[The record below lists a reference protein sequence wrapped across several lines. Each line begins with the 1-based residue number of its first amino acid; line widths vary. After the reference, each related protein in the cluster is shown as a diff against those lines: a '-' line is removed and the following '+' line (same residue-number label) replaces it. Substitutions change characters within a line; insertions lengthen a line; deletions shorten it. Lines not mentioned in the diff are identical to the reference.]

1 MNGKFN
7 NLKIIRSRM
16 TGWQLESF
24 NESYEHKLKNE
35 LHYLKRQIKNN
46 MSKTTIA
53 IIIYV
58 LGLIF
63 GALVLDLWSAETS
76 PKALLGMLWTALFL
90 IALYFAEFK
99 NK

>member
-1 MNGKFN
+1 MD
-7 NLKIIRSRM
+7 
-16 TGWQLESF
+16 
-24 NESYEHKLKNE
+24 HP
-35 LHYLKRQIKNN
+35 YLKKQIIND

-76 PKALLGMLWTALFL
+76 PKALLGMIWTALFL

-99 NK
+99 NN

>member
-1 MNGKFN
+1 
-7 NLKIIRSRM
+7 
-16 TGWQLESF
+16 
-24 NESYEHKLKNE
+24 
-35 LHYLKRQIKNN
+35 

-53 IIIYV
+53 IIVYV

-76 PKALLGMLWTALFL
+76 PKALLGMFWTALFL
-90 IALYFAEFK
+90 IALYFFETK

>member
-1 MNGKFN
+1 M
-7 NLKIIRSRM
+7 
-16 TGWQLESF
+16 
-24 NESYEHKLKNE
+24 E
-35 LHYLKRQIKNN
+35 LHYLKKQIKNN
-46 MSKTTIA
+46 MSKTTIS

-76 PKALLGMLWTALFL
+76 PKALLGMFWTALFL
-90 IALYFAEFK
+90 IALYFFETK

>member
-1 MNGKFN
+1 MEPHYSK
-7 NLKIIRSRM
+7 KQIR
-16 TGWQLESF
+16 
-24 NESYEHKLKNE
+24 
-35 LHYLKRQIKNN
+35 NN

-76 PKALLGMLWTALFL
+76 PKALLGMIWTALFL
-90 IALYFAEFK
+90 IAIYFVEFK
-99 NK
+99 NE